1 MIDQLLALPEP
12 QRRDYLSQHI
22 ADFNDDAANTL
33 KAHAD
38 SALRA
43 ELQTALALAELLKE
57 AGAHKPNP
65 YYRALGLRAEANCY
79 AIGLGQYERA
89 LAAYDEAAAIY
100 RQHHDTLNEAKAQIG
115 KVWPLA
121 ALGHYDASIKLGDWI
136 AQVLKD
142 HQQWQ
147 ELATITL
154 NIGVIYGRQNN
165 DIKALDY
172 FDQAL
177 AQSAT
182 LSQGNETGLLA
193 QLNRAEVLRNLGH
206 FQESIEA
213 GTAALEGFRTH
224 GRLFDAA
231 RAQQVIGL
239 TLLLQGR
246 LNEALDALERSRAVF
261 QSEHLDEDVATAELQ
276 MSDALLQLQRYSEA
290 ITHAR
295 TAHTGFVQFGARS
308 EQAQCLLNQAT
319 GHIGLG
325 QTDAALA
332 ALHEAGQLFA
342 QESNL
347 VGLHSSNLE
356 QANVLC
362 RTGHYE
368 DALALAQAARD
379 LFEQHQL
386 RLKAGLADLRVAEAA
401 TGLGQHELAERHLA
415 HALQIGQ
422 QQGAPALQ
430 FSAQAALGDDWLRRA
445 APAQALLAYEAAIT
459 LLERLRGSLM
469 IEHRAEFVADKERVY
484 ASAVQTSLQV
494 KRIEHAFELVERAK
508 SRSLLDL
515 LAHRVNLSVQART
528 QDDERLVEDIRQL
541 QRERGYLINQL
552 ESKALRERDTALALP
567 TDTQTRL
574 HVVEQRI
581 TEHWH
586 TLLIRNADY
595 ARDAALWEVRT
606 EPAQPHL
613 DTHSAI
619 VEYFAVGPDLVV
631 FVLQRDRL
639 WHTVL
644 AGAMSK
650 AQQAQRNL
658 WLNLRAV
665 PASPP
670 AQWARS
676 AQQLQR
682 LSQPLHQLLLAP
694 VLAALAHQDIRRL
707 IFVPHG
713 SLHFLPFHALHDG
726 QRYLIEQFEVSYL
739 PSASV
744 LAYCRPTAASS
755 SAAPATCLA
764 IGHSRQG
771 QLPSTTTEAQAIA
784 NLMGGTALLEGQA
797 TLAQFAA
804 CAGERAIIHIAA
816 HGEFR
821 ADAPLFSGIFLE
833 DGVLSALDIFG
844 LRLSASLITL
854 SACETG
860 RNVIS
865 GGDELLGL
873 SRAFLSAGA
882 QSLLMSLWR
891 VEDQST
897 QRLML
902 KFYSGLQAGHGK
914 AAALRLAQLD
924 LLGEGLHPY
933 FWACFELMGN
943 AG

>member
-1 MIDQLLALPEP
+1 VIDQLLALPES
-12 QRRDYLSQHI
+12 QRLDYLTQHI
-22 ADFNDDAANTL
+22 ATFDDDAAHTL
-33 KAHAD
+33 KARAD

-43 ELQTALALAELLKE
+43 ELQTSLALAELLKT
-57 AGAHKPNP
+57 AGACKPNP

-89 LAAYDEAAAIY
+89 LATYDEAAAIY
-100 RQHHDTLNEAKAQIG
+100 RQHNDTLNEAKAQIG

-121 ALGHYDASIKLGDWI
+121 ALGHYDESIKLGDWI
-136 AQVLKD
+136 AHILKS

-165 DIKALDY
+165 DVQALDY

-193 QLNRAEVLRNLGH
+193 QLNRAEVLRNLGR
-206 FQESIEA
+206 FQESIAA
-213 GTAALEGFRTH
+213 GMAALEGFRAS
-224 GRLFDAA
+224 GRSFDAA

-239 TLLLQGR
+239 TYLLQGR

-276 MSDALLQLQRYSEA
+276 MSDALLQLQRYNEA
-290 ITHAR
+290 ITHAC
-295 TAHTGFVQFGARS
+295 TAHAGFVQFGARY

-319 GHIGLG
+319 GYIGVG
-325 QTDAALA
+325 QTDAALT

-362 RTGHYE
+362 RTGQYK

-386 RLKAGLADLRVAEAA
+386 RLKAGMADLRVAEAA
-401 TGLGQHELAERHLA
+401 AGLGQYELAQQHLA
-415 HALQIGQ
+415 QALQVGQ

-430 FSAQAALGDDWLRRA
+430 FSAQAALGDDGLRRA
-445 APAQALLAYEAAIT
+445 APEQALSAYEAAIT
-459 LLERLRGSLM
+459 LLEQLRGSLM
-469 IEHRAEFVADKERVY
+469 IEHRADFVADKERVY
-484 ASAVQTSLQV
+484 ASAVQTSLQL

-528 QDDERLVEDIRQL
+528 QDDERLVDEIRHL

-552 ESKALRERDTALALP
+552 ESRALRERDAALALP
-567 TDTQTRL
+567 ADTQTRL
-574 HVVEQRI
+574 HEVERHI

-606 EPAQPHL
+606 EPVQPYL
-613 DTHSAI
+613 DEGSAI
-619 VEYFAVGPDLVV
+619 VEYFAIGQDLVV
-631 FVLQRDRL
+631 FVLQRHRL
-639 WHTVL
+639 WHQVL

-650 AQQAQRNL
+650 AQQAQRNI

-665 PASPP
+665 PASLPT
-670 AQWARS
+670 QWPRS
-676 AQQLQR
+676 AQQFQR
-682 LSQPLHQLLLAP
+682 LTQPLHQLLLAP
-694 VLAALAHQDIRRL
+694 VLAALANQDVRRL
-707 IFVPHG
+707 IIVPHG

-744 LAYCRPTAASS
+744 LAYCRPTAT
-755 SAAPATCLA
+755 SAKSKPTTCLA

-771 QLPSTTTEAQAIA
+771 QLPSTAIEAQAIA
-784 NLMGGTALLEGQA
+784 ELMRGEALLEQHA
-797 TLAQFAA
+797 TLAQFTASA
-804 CAGERAIIHIAA
+804 SERAIIHIAA

-844 LRLSASLITL
+844 MRLSANLITL

-897 QRLML
+897 QRLMVQ
-902 KFYSGLQAGHGK
+902 FYRGLQAGHSK
-914 AAALRLAQLD
+914 AAALRLAQLE
-924 LLGEGLHPY
+924 LLSEGLHPY

-943 AG
+943 AE